1 MIVKI
6 LMMKGSSL
14 MNIKGIV
21 KILASMFK
29 RNLFLAILLVAM
41 SFIAMYMVDE
51 SLSNYIYESKIINAY
66 VNSFGEEEENINY
79 IESQVSNED
88 FTEAYRKFLA
98 SLGDVE
104 GIKYYGQF
112 NENNF
117 FPAASDSALKAA
129 DDEGCIKIYIT
140 EKSLL
145 DLGNLHLSEEI
156 KEKIYSS
163 NVDMYPVMVGSS
175 LKDAMPAG
183 TIFQLAEGKTAVV
196 IGALKKGAHW
206 CWKGGIN
213 TEQDTLMDDKL
224 LVCVD
229 NYCEFV
235 QDFWPQTIYYVCEPK
250 DSDKVSNQLKMLAK
264 ESGYAITLNNVED
277 ASQNWKAS
285 YGLTDNKRLA
295 AAIMLML
302 LAVISMTMVITA
314 LCMMRKREYGIMYAA
329 GVSFTDI
336 KKVIVLYNILI
347 VLTGTIAAW
356 LLKNHDINRL
366 YSKNIGWNFYQN
378 VWRVTHNQIIPFI
391 LLVCGIVVVLAASAL
406 PLYIMKRKNPAQ
418 MLQRGD

>member
-1 MIVKI
+1 
-6 LMMKGSSL
+6 MKGNSL
-14 MNIKGIV
+14 MNIKGIT
-21 KILASMFK
+21 KIIASMLE

-66 VNSFGEEEENINY
+66 INSFGEEEENVNY
-79 IESQVSNED
+79 IWRQASDED
-88 FTEAYRKFLA
+88 FGEAYQKFLA
-98 SLGDVE
+98 SLDEVD

-112 NENNF
+112 NEGNF
-117 FPAASDSALKAA
+117 CPALLNSALKIA
-129 DDEGCIKIYIT
+129 DDEDSIKMYIT

-163 NVDMYPVMVGSS
+163 TADMYPVVVGSS

-196 IGALKKGAHW
+196 VGVLSKNAHW
-206 CWKGGIN
+206 CWKEDIN
-213 TEQDTLMDDKL
+213 TGRDTLMDDKL

-229 NYCEFV
+229 NYHEFV
-235 QDFWPQTIYYVCEPK
+235 QDFRPQTIYYVCEPK
-250 DSDKVSNQLKMLAK
+250 DNDKVTNQLKMLAK
-264 ESGYAITLNNVED
+264 ESGYAITLHNVEED
-277 ASQNWKAS
+277 AQNWKAS

-295 AAIMLML
+295 AAIMLMV

-329 GVSFTDI
+329 GVSFTDV
-336 KKVIVLYNILI
+336 KRVIILYNILI
-347 VLTGTIAAW
+347 VSVGTVAAW
-356 LLKNHDINRL
+356 LLKNHDISRL
-366 YSKNIGWNFYQN
+366 YPQDDGFNFYQN
-378 VWRVTHNQIIPFI
+378 IWRVTHNWIIPFI
-391 LLVCGIVVVLAASAL
+391 LLVCGIVVVLAASGV
-406 PLYIMKRKNPAQ
+406 PLYIMRRKNPAQ
-418 MLQRGD
+418 MLQRGN